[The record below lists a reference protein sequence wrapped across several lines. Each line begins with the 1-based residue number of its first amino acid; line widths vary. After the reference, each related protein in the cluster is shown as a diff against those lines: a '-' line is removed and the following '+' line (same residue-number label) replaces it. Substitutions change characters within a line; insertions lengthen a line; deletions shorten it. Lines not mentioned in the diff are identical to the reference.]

1 MILFQKKTPFGTLE
15 VAEEK
20 DRRVLLCNGH
30 IESAVYLSA
39 EKENEL
45 IFPYMQ
51 RFSYAF
57 AVNPN
62 IHRTLLIG
70 GGAFAYPRYYLAHY
84 PDCRI
89 DVIEIS
95 EDILAIDQKY
105 FSLDAIRN
113 ERMKIICEDGMH
125 YLQKRADTYDLIIND
140 AFVGSTETC
149 RDLSAVQLIHRH
161 LNEHGI
167 YLVNAAVSVKGPF
180 STKFRHF
187 DTILKKEFKAA
198 AMMQCDEQ
206 RSLYEKQNILMIA
219 SDDSLL

>member
-1 MILFQKKTPFGTLE
+1 MILFQKKTPFGTLA

-20 DRRVLLCNGH
+20 DRRLLLCNRR
-30 IESAVYLSA
+30 IESAIYLSP
-39 EKENEL
+39 EQENKL

-57 AVNPN
+57 AVNPK

-70 GGAFAYPRYYLAHY
+70 GGAFAYPRYYLAQY
-84 PDCRI
+84 PDCQI

-113 ERMKIICEDGMH
+113 ERMKIICDDGMR
-125 YLQKRADTYDLIIND
+125 YLQKYADTYDLIIND
-140 AFVGSTETC
+140 AFVGSAEMC
-149 RDLSAVQLIHRH
+149 RDLSAVQMIHRH

-167 YLVNAAVSVKGPF
+167 YLVNAAVSVKGLF
-180 STKFRHF
+180 STKYRHF
-187 DTILKKEFKAA
+187 DTILKREFKET